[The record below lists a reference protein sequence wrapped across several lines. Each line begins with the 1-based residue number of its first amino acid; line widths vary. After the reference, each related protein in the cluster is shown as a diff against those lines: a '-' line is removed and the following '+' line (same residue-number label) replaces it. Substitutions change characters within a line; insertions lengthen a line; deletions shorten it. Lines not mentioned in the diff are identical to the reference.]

1 MKNELITTEAKQHLQ
16 LVERN
21 LKSKITEF
29 AGYTDKSGRSS
40 SGSAGLAI
48 QINKRIKLNFAVP
61 REEFTTTDV
70 ELLTA
75 LLSKLMGVIDAGV
88 AHGLTRDAIKQNLYA
103 KIKAFA
109 ALK

>member
-1 MKNELITTEAKQHLQ
+1 MTNELITTEARQHLK

-21 LKSKITEF
+21 LKNKITEF
-29 AGYTDKSGRSS
+29 SGYTDKSGRSS

-48 QINKRIKLNFAVP
+48 QINNRIKLNFAVP

-75 LLSKLMGVIDAGV
+75 LLSKLIAVMDDGV
-88 AHGLTRDAIKQNLYA
+88 ADGLTRDAIKQNLYA